1 MSLKILVRYGEIA
14 LKGKNRNLF
23 EQQLQNNM
31 KVAVRDFRAKVI
43 RMHGRLLVSGP
54 EEYENQLL
62 THLSRV
68 FGVTSISTVRETV
81 LDLAQIKET
90 AAALA
95 EKHAQGKKAFK
106 IDTRRSNKYFPL
118 TSPEIS
124 RELGSYLQSLYK
136 ELVVNLDNP
145 DFTIS
150 VEIGY
155 DRAFVYMDK
164 TDGPGG
170 LPVGV
175 TGKGLLLLSGG
186 IDSPAAGWLTM
197 KRGLSIEALH
207 FHSFPFTSRRS
218 QEKVADLCR
227 VLARYCGGINLHMI
241 QVTEIQKELRAR
253 CPEEMGVILLRRM
266 MVRLAEMLSARRK
279 LQALVTGENL
289 GQVASQTLSSIDV
302 ISKATEMLIL
312 RPLIGMDK
320 KNIMELAEKI
330 DTYDISILPYEDC
343 CTLFV
348 PKNPVTKPKLD
359 AVTAMEA
366 ELDMEDLLQEAF
378 STLETKTIYR

>member
-1 MSLKILVRYGEIA
+1 MGIKILVRYGEIA

-31 KVAVRDFRAKVI
+31 KVAVRNYGAEVI

-54 EEYENQLL
+54 EEHENQLL

-68 FGVTSISTVRETV
+68 FGVTSISTVRETK
-81 LDLAQIKET
+81 LDMEQIKET

-95 EKHAQGKKAFK
+95 EKHAQGKKAFS
-106 IDTRRSNKYFPL
+106 IDTRRSNKHFPL

-145 DFTIS
+145 DFTVS

-253 CPEEMGVILLRRM
+253 CPEGMGVILLRRM

-320 KNIMELAEKI
+320 KDIMELAEKI

-348 PKNPVTKPKLD
+348 PKNPVTKPKLN

-366 ELDMEDLLQEAF
+366 ELDMEGLLQEAF
-378 STLETKTIYR
+378 STLETKTFYR